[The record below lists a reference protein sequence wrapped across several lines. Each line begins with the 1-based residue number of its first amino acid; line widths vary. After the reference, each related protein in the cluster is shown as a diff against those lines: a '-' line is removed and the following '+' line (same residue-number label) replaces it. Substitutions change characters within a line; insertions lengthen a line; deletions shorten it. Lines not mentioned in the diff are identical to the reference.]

1 MLKRLVQVQRLGL
14 FYRFLEAEQSILL
27 LLNNCIDLLP
37 NPTCSLFILFR
48 FHKPI
53 RESARKERDMKD
65 YLFGLMM
72 VVLPI
77 GAFFYVLF
85 NGYPSLF
92 ASVII
97 GAVMGICFL
106 KEVAK

>member
-1 MLKRLVQVQRLGL
+1 M
-14 FYRFLEAEQSILL
+14 FFAHLL
-27 LLNNCIDLLP
+27 
-37 NPTCSLFILFR
+37 R

-53 RESARKERDMKD
+53 RESAGKERDMKD
-65 YLFGLMM
+65 YSIGLMM

-77 GAFFYVLF
+77 CAFFYVLF

-97 GAVMGICFL
+97 GAVMGICLL
-106 KEVAK
+106 KKAVTK

>member
-1 MLKRLVQVQRLGL
+1 
-14 FYRFLEAEQSILL
+14 
-27 LLNNCIDLLP
+27 
-37 NPTCSLFILFR
+37 
-48 FHKPI
+48 
-53 RESARKERDMKD
+53 MKD

-97 GAVMGICFL
+97 GSVMGICFL